1 MVIDMKVYLVWMHV
15 YFMESRLM
23 GVYSDKQQAINMA
36 DAYKVPTDPDET
48 WYSVTEHEVID

>member
-1 MVIDMKVYLVWMHV
+1 MTVYLVWYHEF
-15 YFMESRLM
+15 FMESRLM